1 MVSLPL
7 KSDSKFVE
15 IPKHHHWVWYMKK
28 DSPWFELK
36 SGQNNGGAVIAYGRV
51 RSWIE
56 ENANGKVFIQFG
68 DSINKER
75 TESEGSDIYDDKIIL
90 LFDDPAD
97 YMAFKIVFPKLC
109 RV

>member
-1 MVSLPL
+1 MAALPL
-7 KSDSKFVE
+7 KTDSKFIE
-15 IPKHHHWVWYMKK
+15 IPDNHHWFWYKK
-28 DSPWFELK
+28 DDSPWLELR
-36 SGQNNGGAVIAYGRV
+36 NNKGADSITAYGDV
-51 RSWIE
+51 RTWIE
-56 ENANGKVFIQFG
+56 ENTNGKVFIQFG